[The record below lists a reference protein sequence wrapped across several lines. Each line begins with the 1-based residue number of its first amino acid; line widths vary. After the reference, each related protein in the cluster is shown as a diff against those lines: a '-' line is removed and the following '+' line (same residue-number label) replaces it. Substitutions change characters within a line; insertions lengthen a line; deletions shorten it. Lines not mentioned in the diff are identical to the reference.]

1 MTRARGRRWARALG
15 VLALFVLAFWL
26 TGCDPAVFWARR
38 AHLRDIVSQLF
49 PPDWSYLSAI
59 VAPLLATLRMSVTGT
74 ALGVLL
80 ALILAPLCAANLP
93 CPAPVRRILRFLV
106 QVLRSFPALILAL
119 LALRQLF
126 RRTVSRRMQY
136 ALWLLVLVG
145 LLVPVN
151 VGRLAHIVL
160 SAAEPVQ
167 AVVEERLDTPV
178 LYVQDGT
185 ERRPA
190 QLLPGK
196 ESQGDPQSP
205 PSDAAQTAPADEY
218 YTVTPTYRTVTLSEA
233 LTYVWYAGMSGVG
246 AWFLFTNLRFARAL
260 RKARTPYR
268 VEGCRYPVYLV
279 SALPSPCLFGV
290 LRPAVYLNEKA
301 LQSPDALRF
310 VLAHEQTHAR
320 HLDPLWSL
328 LRGVCLTI
336 YWFDPLVWLAAVL
349 SREDCELA
357 CDEGTL
363 RALGADERTAYGK
376 ALLTLVPVCDKPQ
389 NPLLGATT
397 MTSGKRGLK
406 ERITRIAENRQAK
419 AAAVFAVVAL
429 AALVCAVSFTG
440 APDTPPEVT
449 QEWYDAGFTT
459 EDAQACLE
467 FLDWAAELDGS
478 KITGCGAWD
487 AETGAAHFLLEEPSD
502 DTSAQIE
509 ALEGILRNV
518 RAEELTPFAAR
529 DGEVRYTLSFND
541 DYTGYYGFS
550 LSENGQ
556 VALDAPAVYETEG
569 EPFPYMKAVA
579 VVDNAELTQA
589 LYRLLRPALLDGL
602 TAAQR
607 DAVDSFLH
615 WAQALRAED
624 ILNLQFRDGSSSR
637 FLVDAELTALSAQL
651 VPALNALT
659 EAELYTQRGYGDSAY
674 YTLTVNLQDGTQYT
688 FLCGFDRVRLLHP
701 TFEPGLSS
709 SYPSDRPTLWI
720 DSPALM
726 ACIDSLEASPAPL
739 PDFETAAPTPL
750 ADILPAREPWL
761 TIPLAGKAQRIADRR
776 IPSDALDW
784 LTQMDMDGDGVCE
797 IVNSSDFPAIYYKRG
812 GQLYG
817 VDLKSVIT
825 AAWPE
830 LNWWDYT
837 SAAPASRSLLFCGLS
852 AGDAP
857 GDGVNFTRY
866 LYFDGESLLLYKPDR
881 SHTDHVADA
890 TLADPSVPAEIV
902 ARAKQLVQRRYDT
915 LAGRAAQYDD
925 WYTDVSFLGAETR
938 YAGLTLEVYS
948 FSQHYHAQK
957 PEKILLA
964 GGTEVDED
972 GWAILDGDTVLD
984 GPYIVCLMDGGTRR
998 MLEGSMS
1005 GDCSTGSPAYYAD
1018 LTALLAKNNVL
1029 RPDALDGGLLN
1040 EAMSSGIS
1048 FLNWLGQYDAAEQD
1062 RALERLSA
1070 YRASLTDSYDL
1081 DMFSR
1086 IVTYLLGDRDG
1097 LTDAGRAAQGRFRAK
1112 FG

>member
-1 MTRARGRRWARALG
+1 MKEIL
-15 VLALFVLAFWL
+15 L
-26 TGCDPAVFWARR
+26 T
-38 AHLRDIVSQLF
+38 S
-49 PPDWSYLSAI
+49 
-59 VAPLLATLRMSVTGT
+59 SV
-74 ALGVLL
+74 
-80 ALILAPLCAANLP
+80 
-93 CPAPVRRILRFLV
+93 
-106 QVLRSFPALILAL
+106 LILAL

-126 RRTVSRRMQY
+126 RRTISRRMQY
-136 ALWLLVLVG
+136 ALWLLVLVR

-151 VGRLAHIVL
+151 VGTLVHNVL

-167 AVVEERLDTPV
+167 TVVEERLDTPV

-196 ESQGDPQSP
+196 ESQGEPQSP
-205 PSDAAQTAPADEY
+205 PSDAAQSAPADEY

-233 LTYVWYAGMSGVG
+233 LTYVWYAGMLIVG

-328 LRGVCLTI
+328 LRGVCLTV

-349 SREDCELA
+349 SREDGELA

-363 RALGADERTAYGK
+363 RALGADERAAYGK
-376 ALLTLVPVCDKPQ
+376 TLLTLVPVCDKPQ

-397 MTSGKRGLK
+397 MTSGKRSLK
-406 ERITRIAENRQAK
+406 ERITRIAEDRQAK
-419 AAAVFAVVAL
+419 AAAVFAAVAL

-440 APDTPPEVT
+440 SSRPLSEV
-449 QEWYDAGFTT
+449 
-459 EDAQACLE
+459 
-467 FLDWAAELDGS
+467 
-478 KITGCGAWD
+478 CGDFWD
-487 AETGAAHFLLEEPSD
+487 AEATCTYVEERPD
-502 DTSAQIE
+502 VDA
-509 ALEGILRNV
+509 
-518 RAEELTPFAAR
+518 
-529 DGEVRYTLSFND
+529 RYTPAD
-541 DYTGYYGFS
+541 GTVR
-550 LSENGQ
+550 LSEHLALVRIGSAHPKKT
-556 VALDAPAVYETEG
+556 VAVNPAWSTLYLTLPDADGGTAEPLTINFIREYDAPGSTEAVYSLNIGTRDAAKSYKVLSGQEEIDAFLAYLRGEASPEQISHPAFPNNLTEA
-569 EPFPYMKAVA
+569 ERS
-579 VVDNAELTQA
+579 VVDE
-589 LYRLLRPALLDGL
+589 
-602 TAAQR
+602 
-607 DAVDSFLH
+607 FLH

-624 ILNLQFRDGSSSR
+624 ILNLRFQSGSSSR

-659 EAELYTQRGYGDSAY
+659 EADLYTQQGYGDSAY
-674 YTLTVNLQDGTQYT
+674 YTLSVITQDGERYT
-688 FLCGFDRVRLLHP
+688 FFCGFDRVRLLHP

-776 IPSDALDW
+776 IPSNALDW

-812 GQLYG
+812 GELYG

-881 SHTDHVADA
+881 SHTDHIADA
-890 TLADPSVPAEIV
+890 TLADPSVPAEV
-902 ARAKQLVQRRYDT
+902 AARAKQLVRQRYDT
-915 LAGRAAQYDD
+915 LAGSAAQYDD

-972 GWAILDGDTVLD
+972 GWAILDGDMVLD

-998 MLEGSMS
+998 ILEGSMS
-1005 GDCSTGSPAYYAD
+1005 GDCSTGSPAYYSD

-1029 RPDALDGGLLN
+1029 RPDALDGGRLK
-1040 EAMSSGIS
+1040 EAMSSGGS

>member
-1 MTRARGRRWARALG
+1 MKEIL
-15 VLALFVLAFWL
+15 L
-26 TGCDPAVFWARR
+26 T
-38 AHLRDIVSQLF
+38 S
-49 PPDWSYLSAI
+49 S
-59 VAPLLATLRMSVTGT
+59 
-74 ALGVLL
+74 
-80 ALILAPLCAANLP
+80 
-93 CPAPVRRILRFLV
+93 
-106 QVLRSFPALILAL
+106 ALILAL

-136 ALWLLVLVG
+136 ALWLLVLVR

-151 VGRLAHIVL
+151 VGTLAHNVL
-160 SAAEPVQ
+160 SAAAPVQ

-196 ESQGDPQSP
+196 ESQGEPLSP

-233 LTYVWYAGMSGVG
+233 LTYVWYAGMAGVG

-260 RKARTPYR
+260 RKVRTPYR

-279 SALPSPCLFGV
+279 PDLPSPCLFGV

-328 LRGVCLTI
+328 LRGVCLTV

-376 ALLTLVPVCDKPQ
+376 TLLALVPVCDKPQ

-397 MTSGKRGLK
+397 MTSGKRSLK

-487 AETGAAHFLLEEPSD
+487 AETGAARFLLEEPSD

-509 ALEGILRNV
+509 ALEGILRSV

-529 DGEVRYTLSFND
+529 DGEVRYTLTFND

-556 VALDAPAVYETEG
+556 VVLDAPAEYETEG
-569 EPFPYMKAVA
+569 EPFSYMKAVA

-589 LYRLLRPALLDGL
+589 LYRLLRPALLDNL
-602 TAAQR
+602 TEAER
-607 DAVDSFLH
+607 SVVDEFLH

-624 ILNLQFRDGSSSR
+624 ILNLHFRDGSGSR
-637 FLVDAELTALSAQL
+637 FLLDEELTSFTAQL

-659 EAELYTQRGYGDSAY
+659 EADLYTQQGYGDSAY
-674 YTLTVNLQDGTQYT
+674 YTLSVITQDGERYT
-688 FLCGFDRVRLLHP
+688 FFCGFDRVRLLHP

-726 ACIDSLEASPAPL
+726 ACLDSLEASPAPL

-812 GQLYG
+812 GELYG

-830 LNWWDYT
+830 MSYWDYT
-837 SAAPASRSLLFCGLS
+837 FPASRSLLFCGLS

-890 TLADPSVPAEIV
+890 TLADPSVPAEV
-902 ARAKQLVQRRYDT
+902 AARAKQLVRQRYDT
-915 LAGRAAQYDD
+915 LAGSAAQYDD

-938 YAGLTLEVYS
+938 YEGLTLEVYS

-1040 EAMSSGIS
+1040 EAMSSGGS

-1086 IVTYLLGDRDG
+1086 IVAYLLGDRDG
-1097 LTDAGRAAQGRFRAK
+1097 LTDAGRAAQERFRVK

>member
-1 MTRARGRRWARALG
+1 MKEIL
-15 VLALFVLAFWL
+15 L
-26 TGCDPAVFWARR
+26 T
-38 AHLRDIVSQLF
+38 S
-49 PPDWSYLSAI
+49 S
-59 VAPLLATLRMSVTGT
+59 
-74 ALGVLL
+74 
-80 ALILAPLCAANLP
+80 
-93 CPAPVRRILRFLV
+93 
-106 QVLRSFPALILAL
+106 ALILAL

-136 ALWLLVLVG
+136 ALWLLVLVR

-151 VGRLAHIVL
+151 VGTLAHNVL
-160 SAAEPVQ
+160 SAAAPVQ
-167 AVVEERLDTPV
+167 TVVEERLDTPV

-196 ESQGDPQSP
+196 ESQGEPLSP
-205 PSDAAQTAPADEY
+205 PSDAAQIAPADEY
-218 YTVTPTYRTVTLSEA
+218 SLVTPTYRTVTLSEA
-233 LTYVWYAGMSGVG
+233 LTYVWYAGMAGVG

-268 VEGCRYPVYLV
+268 AEGCRYPVYLV

-328 LRGVCLTI
+328 LRGLCLTV

-376 ALLTLVPVCDKPQ
+376 ALLALVPVCDKPQ

-397 MTSGKRGLK
+397 MTSGKRSLK

-419 AAAVFAVVAL
+419 AAAVFAAAAL
-429 AALVCAVSFTG
+429 AALLCAVSFTG
-440 APDTPPEVT
+440 APDTTPEVT

-459 EDAQACLE
+459 EDARACLE

-487 AETGAAHFLLEEPSD
+487 AETGAARFLLEEPSD

-509 ALEGILRNV
+509 ALEGILRSV

-556 VALDAPAVYETEG
+556 VALDAPAEYETEG

-674 YTLTVNLQDGTQYT
+674 YTLAVNLRDGTQYT
-688 FLCGFDRVRLLHP
+688 FLCGFDCVRLLSP
-701 TFEPGLSS
+701 AFEPALSS

-726 ACIDSLEASPAPL
+726 ACLDSLEASPAPL
-739 PDFETAAPTPL
+739 PDFETTAPTPL

-812 GQLYG
+812 GELYG

-1029 RPDALDGGLLN
+1029 RPDALDGGRLN
-1040 EAMSSGIS
+1040 EVMSSSGIS
-1048 FLNWLGQYDAAEQD
+1048 FLNWLGQYDDTEQD

>member
-1 MTRARGRRWARALG
+1 M
-15 VLALFVLAFWL
+15 
-26 TGCDPAVFWARR
+26 
-38 AHLRDIVSQLF
+38 
-49 PPDWSYLSAI
+49 
-59 VAPLLATLRMSVTGT
+59 
-74 ALGVLL
+74 
-80 ALILAPLCAANLP
+80 
-93 CPAPVRRILRFLV
+93 
-106 QVLRSFPALILAL
+106 ILAL
-119 LALRQLF
+119 LALRRLF
-126 RRTVSRRMQY
+126 RRTISRRMQY
-136 ALWLLVLVG
+136 TLWALVLVR
-145 LLVPVN
+145 LLVPLN
-151 VGRLAHIVL
+151 VGTLAHNVL

-167 AVVEERLDTPV
+167 TAVEKRLETPV
-178 LYVQDGT
+178 LYMQDGT
-185 ERRPA
+185 ERHPA
-190 QLLPGK
+190 QLLSGE

-205 PSDAAQTAPADEY
+205 PSDAAQSAPADEY
-218 YTVTPTYRTVTLSEA
+218 SIVTPTYRAVALSEA
-233 LTYVWYAGMSGVG
+233 LTYVWYAGMLIVG

-260 RKARTPYR
+260 RKARTPYS

-290 LRPAVYLNEKA
+290 LRPAIYLNNA
-301 LQSPDALRF
+301 AAASPELLRF

-328 LRGVCLTI
+328 LRGLCLTV

-349 SREDCELA
+349 SREDGELA

-376 ALLTLVPVCDKPQ
+376 ALLSLVPVCTKPQ

-397 MTSGKRGLK
+397 MTGGKKSLK
-406 ERITRIAENRQAK
+406 ERVTRIAENRQAK
-419 AAAVFAVVAL
+419 TAAVFAAVAL

-449 QEWYDAGFTT
+449 QEWYDAGFST

-467 FLDWAAELDGS
+467 FLDWATGFDGDN
-478 KITGCGAWD
+478 A
-487 AETGAAHFLLEEPSD
+487 TGASWMADGEASLN
-502 DTSAQIE
+502 
-509 ALEGILRNV
+509 ALEPQAEFARVV
-518 RAEELTPFAAR
+518 RSIRMEELSPFM
-529 DGEVRYTLSFND
+529 DSDEKTLYTLGFND
-541 DYTGYYGFS
+541 GRANYGFGLHES
-550 LSENGQ
+550 GQ
-556 VALDAPAVYETEG
+556 ITLIAPKEVEG
-569 EPFPYMKAVA
+569 ETRLYKTSVA
-579 VVDNAELTQA
+579 VVNNAELTQF
-589 LYRLLRPALLDGL
+589 LHRLLRPALSDNL
-602 TAAQR
+602 TEAER
-607 DAVDSFLH
+607 SVIDEFLH
-615 WAQALRAED
+615 WAQALRAVD

-674 YTLTVNLQDGTQYT
+674 YTLTVNMRDGTQYS
-688 FLCGFDRVRLLHP
+688 FFCGFDCVRLLHP

-709 SYPSDRPTLWI
+709 SYPSDRQTLWI

-726 ACIDSLEASPAPL
+726 ACINTLHSPPTLL
-739 PDFETAAPTPL
+739 PDLETVDPTPL
-750 ADILPAREPWL
+750 TDILPAREPWL

-776 IPSDALDW
+776 IPSDSLDW
-784 LTQMDMDGDGVCE
+784 LIQVDMDGDGVCE
-797 IVNSSDFPAIYYKRG
+797 IINSSPNFPAIYYKRG

-825 AAWPE
+825 AAWQE

-837 SAAPASRSLLFCGLS
+837 SAAPDSRSVLFCGLS
-852 AGDAP
+852 AGNAP

-866 LYFDGESLLLYKPDR
+866 LYFDGENLLLYKPDR
-881 SHTDHVADA
+881 SHTDHIADA
-890 TLADPSVPAEIV
+890 TLADPSIPAEV
-902 ARAKQLVQRRYDT
+902 AARAKQLVRQRYDT
-915 LAGRAAQYDD
+915 LAGSAAQYDD
-925 WYTDVSFLGAETR
+925 WYTSVSFLDVETR
-938 YAGLTLEVYS
+938 YAGLTPEVYC

-957 PEKILLA
+957 PEKIVLA

-972 GWAILDGDTVLD
+972 GWAVLDGDTVLD
-984 GPYIVCLMDGGTRR
+984 GPYIVCLMDGGARR
-998 MLEGSMS
+998 ILEGSMS

-1029 RPDALDGGLLN
+1029 RPDALDGGRLN
-1040 EAMSSGIS
+1040 EVMSSSGIS
-1048 FLNWLGQYDAAEQD
+1048 FLNWLGQYDDTEQD

-1086 IVTYLLGDRDG
+1086 IVAYLLGDRDG
-1097 LTDAGRAAQGRFRAK
+1097 LTDAGRTAQARFRAM

>member
-1 MTRARGRRWARALG
+1 MKEIL
-15 VLALFVLAFWL
+15 L
-26 TGCDPAVFWARR
+26 T
-38 AHLRDIVSQLF
+38 S
-49 PPDWSYLSAI
+49 
-59 VAPLLATLRMSVTGT
+59 SV
-74 ALGVLL
+74 
-80 ALILAPLCAANLP
+80 
-93 CPAPVRRILRFLV
+93 
-106 QVLRSFPALILAL
+106 LILAL

-126 RRTVSRRMQY
+126 RRTISRRMQY
-136 ALWLLVLVG
+136 ALWLLVLVR

-151 VGRLAHIVL
+151 VGTLAHNVL

-167 AVVEERLDTPV
+167 TVVEERLDTPV

-196 ESQGDPQSP
+196 ESQGEPQSP
-205 PSDAAQTAPADEY
+205 PSDAAQSAPADEY

-233 LTYVWYAGMSGVG
+233 LTYVWYAGMLIVG

-328 LRGVCLTI
+328 LRGVCLTV

-349 SREDCELA
+349 SREDGELA

-363 RALGADERTAYGK
+363 RALGADERAAYGK
-376 ALLTLVPVCDKPQ
+376 TLLTLVPVCDKPQ

-397 MTSGKRGLK
+397 MTSGKRSLK
-406 ERITRIAENRQAK
+406 ERITRIAEDRQAK
-419 AAAVFAVVAL
+419 AAAVFAAVAL

-440 APDTPPEVT
+440 SSRPLSEV
-449 QEWYDAGFTT
+449 
-459 EDAQACLE
+459 
-467 FLDWAAELDGS
+467 
-478 KITGCGAWD
+478 CGDFWD
-487 AETGAAHFLLEEPSD
+487 AEATCTYVEERPD
-502 DTSAQIE
+502 VDA
-509 ALEGILRNV
+509 
-518 RAEELTPFAAR
+518 
-529 DGEVRYTLSFND
+529 RYTPAD
-541 DYTGYYGFS
+541 GTVR
-550 LSENGQ
+550 LSEHLALVRIGSAHPKKT
-556 VALDAPAVYETEG
+556 VAVNPAWSTLYLTLPDADGGTAEPLTINFIREYDAPGSTEAVYSLNIGTRDAAKSYKVLSGQEEIDAFLAYLRGEASPEQISHPAFPNNLTEA
-569 EPFPYMKAVA
+569 ERS
-579 VVDNAELTQA
+579 VVDE
-589 LYRLLRPALLDGL
+589 
-602 TAAQR
+602 
-607 DAVDSFLH
+607 FLH

-624 ILNLQFRDGSSSR
+624 ILNLRFQSGSSSR

-659 EAELYTQRGYGDSAY
+659 EADLYTQQGYGDSAY
-674 YTLTVNLQDGTQYT
+674 YTLSVITQDGERYT
-688 FLCGFDRVRLLHP
+688 FFCGFDRVRLLHP

-812 GQLYG
+812 GELYG

-881 SHTDHVADA
+881 SHTDHIADA
-890 TLADPSVPAEIV
+890 TLADPSVPAEV
-902 ARAKQLVQRRYDT
+902 AARAKQLVRQRYDT
-915 LAGRAAQYDD
+915 LAGSAAQYDD

-972 GWAILDGDTVLD
+972 GWAILDGDMVLD

-1029 RPDALDGGLLN
+1029 RPDALDGDKLK
-1040 EAMSSGIS
+1040 EVMSSGIS

>member
-1 MTRARGRRWARALG
+1 MKEIL
-15 VLALFVLAFWL
+15 L
-26 TGCDPAVFWARR
+26 T
-38 AHLRDIVSQLF
+38 S
-49 PPDWSYLSAI
+49 S
-59 VAPLLATLRMSVTGT
+59 
-74 ALGVLL
+74 
-80 ALILAPLCAANLP
+80 
-93 CPAPVRRILRFLV
+93 
-106 QVLRSFPALILAL
+106 ALILAL

-136 ALWLLVLVG
+136 ALWLLVLVR

-151 VGRLAHIVL
+151 VGTLAHNVL
-160 SAAEPVQ
+160 SAAAPVQ

-196 ESQGDPQSP
+196 ESQGEPLSP
-205 PSDAAQTAPADEY
+205 PSDAAQIAPADEY

-233 LTYVWYAGMSGVG
+233 LTYVWYAGMAGVG

-328 LRGVCLTI
+328 LCGVCLTV

-376 ALLTLVPVCDKPQ
+376 ALLALVPVCDKPQ

-397 MTSGKRGLK
+397 MTSGKRSLK

-419 AAAVFAVVAL
+419 TAAVFAVVAL

-487 AETGAAHFLLEEPSD
+487 AETGAARFLLEEPSD

-529 DGEVRYTLSFND
+529 DGEVRYTLAFND

-556 VALDAPAVYETEG
+556 VALDAPAEYETEG
-569 EPFPYMKAVA
+569 EPFSYMKAVA

-624 ILNLQFRDGSSSR
+624 ILNLQFQSGSSSR

-659 EAELYTQRGYGDSAY
+659 EAELYTQRGYGDSTY
-674 YTLTVNLQDGTQYT
+674 YTLAVNLRDGTQYT
-688 FLCGFDRVRLLHP
+688 FLCGFDCVRLLHP
-701 TFEPGLSS
+701 TFEPSLSS

-750 ADILPAREPWL
+750 TDILPAREPWL

-837 SAAPASRSLLFCGLS
+837 SAAPDSRSVLFCGLS
-852 AGDAP
+852 AGNAP

-866 LYFDGESLLLYKPDR
+866 LYFDGENLLLYKPDR

-890 TLADPSVPAEIV
+890 TLADPSVPAEV
-902 ARAKQLVQRRYDT
+902 AARAKQLVRQRYDT
-915 LAGRAAQYDD
+915 LAGSAAQYDD

-938 YAGLTLEVYS
+938 YEGLTLEVYC

-972 GWAILDGDTVLD
+972 GWAFLDGDTVLD

-1029 RPDALDGGLLN
+1029 RPDALDGGRLK
-1040 EAMSSGIS
+1040 EAMSSGVS

-1086 IVTYLLGDRDG
+1086 IVAYLLGDRDG

>member
-1 MTRARGRRWARALG
+1 MKEIL
-15 VLALFVLAFWL
+15 L
-26 TGCDPAVFWARR
+26 T
-38 AHLRDIVSQLF
+38 S
-49 PPDWSYLSAI
+49 
-59 VAPLLATLRMSVTGT
+59 SV
-74 ALGVLL
+74 
-80 ALILAPLCAANLP
+80 
-93 CPAPVRRILRFLV
+93 
-106 QVLRSFPALILAL
+106 LILAL

-136 ALWLLVLVG
+136 ALWALVLVR

-151 VGRLAHIVL
+151 VGTLAHNVL

-167 AVVEERLDTPV
+167 AAVEKRLETPI
-178 LYVQDGT
+178 LYTQDDT

-196 ESQGDPQSP
+196 ESQGEPLSP
-205 PSDAAQTAPADEY
+205 PSGAAHSAPADEY

-233 LTYVWYAGMSGVG
+233 LTYVWYAGMVGVG

-301 LQSPDALRF
+301 LQNPDALRF
-310 VLAHEQTHAR
+310 VIAHEQTHAR

-328 LRGVCLTI
+328 LRGVCLTV

-349 SREDCELA
+349 SREDGELA

-363 RALGADERTAYGK
+363 RALGADERAAYGK
-376 ALLTLVPVCDKPQ
+376 ALLSLVPVCDKPQ

-440 APDTPPEVT
+440 SSRPLSAV
-449 QEWYDAGFTT
+449 
-459 EDAQACLE
+459 
-467 FLDWAAELDGS
+467 
-478 KITGCGAWD
+478 CGDFWD
-487 AETGAAHFLLEEPSD
+487 AEATCTYVEERPDVDARYTPADGTVRLSEHLALVRIGSAHPKKTVAVNPAWSTLYLTLPNADGGAAEP
-502 DTSAQIE
+502 
-509 ALEGILRNV
+509 
-518 RAEELTPFAAR
+518 LTINFIR
-529 DGEVRYTLSFND
+529 EY
-541 DYTGYYGFS
+541 
-550 LSENGQ
+550 
-556 VALDAPAVYETEG
+556 DAPGSTEAVYSLNIGTRDAAKSYKVLSGQEEIDAFLAYLRGDAAPEQIHPAFPSNLTEA
-569 EPFPYMKAVA
+569 ERS
-579 VVDNAELTQA
+579 VVDE
-589 LYRLLRPALLDGL
+589 
-602 TAAQR
+602 
-607 DAVDSFLH
+607 FLH

-659 EAELYTQRGYGDSAY
+659 EADLYTQQGYGDSAY
-674 YTLTVNLQDGTQYT
+674 YTLSIIMQDGERYT
-688 FLCGFDRVRLLHP
+688 FFCGFDRVRLSSP
-701 TFEPGLSS
+701 AFEPGLSS

-726 ACIDSLEASPAPL
+726 ACLDSLEASPAPL

-830 LNWWDYT
+830 MSYWDYT
-837 SAAPASRSLLFCGLS
+837 FPASRSILLGGLS

-890 TLADPSVPAEIV
+890 TLADPSVPAEV
-902 ARAKQLVQRRYDT
+902 AARAKQLVRQRYDT
-915 LAGRAAQYDD
+915 LAGSAAQYDD

-938 YAGLTLEVYS
+938 YEGLAPEVYC

-1005 GDCSTGSPAYYAD
+1005 GDCSTGSPAYYSD

-1029 RPDALDGGLLN
+1029 RPDALDGGRL
-1040 EAMSSGIS
+1040 EEVMSGGIS

>member
-1 MTRARGRRWARALG
+1 MKEIL
-15 VLALFVLAFWL
+15 L
-26 TGCDPAVFWARR
+26 T
-38 AHLRDIVSQLF
+38 S
-49 PPDWSYLSAI
+49 S
-59 VAPLLATLRMSVTGT
+59 
-74 ALGVLL
+74 
-80 ALILAPLCAANLP
+80 
-93 CPAPVRRILRFLV
+93 
-106 QVLRSFPALILAL
+106 ALILAL

-136 ALWLLVLVG
+136 ALWLLVLVR

-151 VGRLAHIVL
+151 VGTLAHNVL
-160 SAAEPVQ
+160 SAAAPVQ
-167 AVVEERLDTPV
+167 TVVEERLDTPV

-196 ESQGDPQSP
+196 ESQGEPLSP
-205 PSDAAQTAPADEY
+205 PSDAAQSAPADEY
-218 YTVTPTYRTVTLSEA
+218 SIVTPTYRTVTLSEA
-233 LTYVWYAGMSGVG
+233 LTYVWYAGMAGVG

-328 LRGVCLTI
+328 LRGVCLTV

-363 RALGADERTAYGK
+363 RALGADERAAYGK
-376 ALLTLVPVCDKPQ
+376 ALLALVPVCDKPQ

-397 MTSGKRGLK
+397 MTSGKRSLK

-440 APDTPPEVT
+440 APDTTPEVT

-487 AETGAAHFLLEEPSD
+487 AETGAARFLLEEPSD

-509 ALEGILRNV
+509 ALEGILRSV

-529 DGEVRYTLSFND
+529 DGEVRYTLAFND

-556 VALDAPAVYETEG
+556 VALDAPAEYETEG
-569 EPFPYMKAVA
+569 EPFSYMKAVA

-589 LYRLLRPALLDGL
+589 LYRLLRPALLDNL
-602 TAAQR
+602 TEAER
-607 DAVDSFLH
+607 SVVDEFLH

-624 ILNLQFRDGSSSR
+624 ILNLHFRDGSGSR
-637 FLVDAELTALSAQL
+637 FLLDEELTSFTAQL

-659 EAELYTQRGYGDSAY
+659 EADLYTQQGYGDSAY
-674 YTLTVNLQDGTQYT
+674 YTLSVITQDGERYT
-688 FLCGFDRVRLLHP
+688 FFCGFDRVRLLHP

-726 ACIDSLEASPAPL
+726 ACLDSLEASPAPL

-812 GQLYG
+812 GELYG

-890 TLADPSVPAEIV
+890 TLADPSVPAEV
-902 ARAKQLVQRRYDT
+902 AARAKQLVRQRYDT
-915 LAGRAAQYDD
+915 LAGSAAQYDD

-998 MLEGSMS
+998 ILEGSMS
-1005 GDCSTGSPAYYAD
+1005 GDCSTGSPAYYSD

-1029 RPDALDGGLLN
+1029 RPDALDGGRLK

-1086 IVTYLLGDRDG
+1086 IVAYMLGDRDG

>member
-1 MTRARGRRWARALG
+1 MKEIL
-15 VLALFVLAFWL
+15 L
-26 TGCDPAVFWARR
+26 T
-38 AHLRDIVSQLF
+38 S
-49 PPDWSYLSAI
+49 
-59 VAPLLATLRMSVTGT
+59 SV
-74 ALGVLL
+74 
-80 ALILAPLCAANLP
+80 
-93 CPAPVRRILRFLV
+93 
-106 QVLRSFPALILAL
+106 LILAL
-119 LALRQLF
+119 LALRRLF
-126 RRTVSRRMQY
+126 RRTISRRMQY
-136 ALWLLVLVG
+136 TLWALVLVR
-145 LLVPVN
+145 LLVPLN
-151 VGRLAHIVL
+151 VGTLAHNVL
-160 SAAEPVQ
+160 SAAESVQ
-167 AVVEERLDTPV
+167 TAVEKRLETPV
-178 LYVQDGT
+178 LYMQDGT
-185 ERRPA
+185 ERHPA
-190 QLLPGK
+190 QLLSGE

-205 PSDAAQTAPADEY
+205 PSDAAQSAPADEY
-218 YTVTPTYRTVTLSEA
+218 SIVTPTYRAVALSEA
-233 LTYVWYAGMSGVG
+233 LTYVWYAGMLIVG

-260 RKARTPYR
+260 RKARTPYS

-290 LRPAVYLNEKA
+290 LRPAIYLNNA
-301 LQSPDALRF
+301 AAASPELLRF

-328 LRGVCLTI
+328 LRGLCLTV

-349 SREDCELA
+349 SREDGELA

-376 ALLTLVPVCDKPQ
+376 ALLSLVPVCTKPQ

-397 MTSGKRGLK
+397 MTGGKKSLK
-406 ERITRIAENRQAK
+406 ERVTRIAENRQAK
-419 AAAVFAVVAL
+419 TAAVFVAVAL

-440 APDTPPEVT
+440 SSRPLSAV
-449 QEWYDAGFTT
+449 
-459 EDAQACLE
+459 
-467 FLDWAAELDGS
+467 
-478 KITGCGAWD
+478 CGDFWD
-487 AETGAAHFLLEEPSD
+487 AEVTCTYVEERPD
-502 DTSAQIE
+502 VDA
-509 ALEGILRNV
+509 
-518 RAEELTPFAAR
+518 
-529 DGEVRYTLSFND
+529 RYTPAD
-541 DYTGYYGFS
+541 GTVC
-550 LSENGQ
+550 LSEHLALVRIGSAHPKKT
-556 VALDAPAVYETEG
+556 VAVNPAWSTLYLTLPDADGGTAEPLTINFIREYDAPGSTEAVYSLNIGTRDAAKSYKVLSGQEEIDAFLAYLRGEAAPEQISQPAFPNNLTEA
-569 EPFPYMKAVA
+569 ERS
-579 VVDNAELTQA
+579 VVDE
-589 LYRLLRPALLDGL
+589 
-602 TAAQR
+602 
-607 DAVDSFLH
+607 FLH

-624 ILNLQFRDGSSSR
+624 IHNLQFRDGSGSR
-637 FLVDAELTALSAQL
+637 YLVDAELTALSAQL

-659 EAELYTQRGYGDSAY
+659 EAELYTQRGYGDSTY
-674 YTLTVNLQDGTQYT
+674 YTLAVNLRDGTQYT
-688 FLCGFDRVRLLHP
+688 FLCGFDCVRLLSP
-701 TFEPGLSS
+701 AFEPALSS
-709 SYPSDRPTLWI
+709 SYPSNRPTLWL

-750 ADILPAREPWL
+750 ADILPAREPWM

-797 IVNSSDFPAIYYKRG
+797 IVNSSPNFPAIYYKRG
-812 GQLYG
+812 GELYG

-830 LNWWDYT
+830 MSYWDYT
-837 SAAPASRSLLFCGLS
+837 SAAPASRSILLGGLS

-857 GDGVNFTRY
+857 GDGINFTRY

-902 ARAKQLVQRRYDT
+902 ARAKQLVRQRYDT
-915 LAGRAAQYDD
+915 LAGSAAQYDD

-938 YAGLTLEVYS
+938 YEGLTLEVYS
-948 FSQHYHAQK
+948 SSQHYHAQK
-957 PEKILLA
+957 PENILLA

-972 GWAILDGDTVLD
+972 GWAFLDGDTVLD
-984 GPYIVCLMDGGTRR
+984 GPYIVCLTDGGTRR

-1029 RPDALDGGLLN
+1029 RPDALDGGRLN
-1040 EAMSSGIS
+1040 EVMSSSGIS

-1070 YRASLTDSYDL
+1070 YRTSLTDSYDL

-1086 IVTYLLGDRDG
+1086 IVAYLLGDRDG
-1097 LTDAGRAAQGRFRAK
+1097 LTDAGRAAQARFRAM

>member
-1 MTRARGRRWARALG
+1 MKEIL
-15 VLALFVLAFWL
+15 L
-26 TGCDPAVFWARR
+26 T
-38 AHLRDIVSQLF
+38 S
-49 PPDWSYLSAI
+49 S
-59 VAPLLATLRMSVTGT
+59 
-74 ALGVLL
+74 
-80 ALILAPLCAANLP
+80 
-93 CPAPVRRILRFLV
+93 
-106 QVLRSFPALILAL
+106 ALILAL

-136 ALWLLVLVG
+136 ALWLLVLVR

-151 VGRLAHIVL
+151 VGTLAHNVL

-196 ESQGDPQSP
+196 ESQGEPLSP
-205 PSDAAQTAPADEY
+205 PSGAAQTAPADEY

-233 LTYVWYAGMSGVG
+233 LTYVWSAGMAGVG

-260 RKARTPYR
+260 RKARTPYS

-328 LRGVCLTI
+328 LRGVCLTV

-349 SREDCELA
+349 SREDGELA

-363 RALGADERTAYGK
+363 RALGADERAAYGK
-376 ALLTLVPVCDKPQ
+376 TLLALVPVCDKPQ

-397 MTSGKRGLK
+397 MTSGKRSLK
-406 ERITRIAENRQAK
+406 ERVTCIAENRQAK
-419 AAAVFAVVAL
+419 AVAVFAAVAL
-429 AALVCAVSFTG
+429 AAAVCAVSFTG
-440 APDTPPEVT
+440 SSRPLSEVCGEFWDVEATCTYVEERPDVDARYTPADGTVRLSEHLALVRIGSAHPKKTVAVNPAWSTLYLTLPDADGGTAEPLT
-449 QEWYDAGFTT
+449 INFIREYDAPGST
-459 EDAQACLE
+459 EAVYSLNIGTRDAAKSYKVLSGQEEIDAFLAYLRGEASPEQISHPAFPNNLTEAERGVVDE
-467 FLDWAAELDGS
+467 FL
-478 KITGCGAWD
+478 
-487 AETGAAHFLLEEPSD
+487 
-502 DTSAQIE
+502 
-509 ALEGILRNV
+509 
-518 RAEELTPFAAR
+518 
-529 DGEVRYTLSFND
+529 Y
-541 DYTGYYGFS
+541 
-550 LSENGQ
+550 
-556 VALDAPAVYETEG
+556 
-569 EPFPYMKAVA
+569 
-579 VVDNAELTQA
+579 
-589 LYRLLRPALLDGL
+589 
-602 TAAQR
+602 
-607 DAVDSFLH
+607 

-750 ADILPAREPWL
+750 ADILPAREPWM

-776 IPSDALDW
+776 IPSNALDW

-830 LNWWDYT
+830 MSYWDYT
-837 SAAPASRSLLFCGLS
+837 FPASRSILLGGLS

-890 TLADPSVPAEIV
+890 TLADPSVPAEV
-902 ARAKQLVQRRYDT
+902 AARAKQLVQRRYDT
-915 LAGRAAQYDD
+915 LAGSAAQYDD

-957 PEKILLA
+957 PENILLA

-1005 GDCSTGSPAYYAD
+1005 GDCSTGSPAYYSD

-1029 RPDALDGGLLN
+1029 RPDALDGGRLK

-1097 LTDAGRAAQGRFRAK
+1097 LTDAGRAAQERFRAK

>member
-1 MTRARGRRWARALG
+1 MKEIL
-15 VLALFVLAFWL
+15 L
-26 TGCDPAVFWARR
+26 T
-38 AHLRDIVSQLF
+38 S
-49 PPDWSYLSAI
+49 S
-59 VAPLLATLRMSVTGT
+59 
-74 ALGVLL
+74 
-80 ALILAPLCAANLP
+80 
-93 CPAPVRRILRFLV
+93 
-106 QVLRSFPALILAL
+106 ALILAL

-136 ALWLLVLVG
+136 ALWLLVLVR

-151 VGRLAHIVL
+151 VGTLAHNVL
-160 SAAEPVQ
+160 SAAAPVQ
-167 AVVEERLDTPV
+167 TVVEERLDTPV

-196 ESQGDPQSP
+196 ESQGEPLSP
-205 PSDAAQTAPADEY
+205 PSDAAQSVPADEY

-233 LTYVWYAGMSGVG
+233 LTYVWYAGMAGVG

-260 RKARTPYR
+260 CKARTPYR

-301 LQSPDALRF
+301 LQSPDTLRF

-320 HLDPLWSL
+320 HFDPLWSL
-328 LRGVCLTI
+328 LRGVCLTV

-349 SREDCELA
+349 SREDGELA

-363 RALGADERTAYGK
+363 RALGADERAAYGK
-376 ALLTLVPVCDKPQ
+376 ALLALVPVCDKPQ

-397 MTSGKRGLK
+397 MTSGKRSLK

-440 APDTPPEVT
+440 APDTTPEVT

-467 FLDWAAELDGS
+467 FLDWAAGFDGDN
-478 KITGCGAWD
+478 A
-487 AETGAAHFLLEEPSD
+487 TGASWMADGEASLN
-502 DTSAQIE
+502 
-509 ALEGILRNV
+509 ALEPQAEFARVV
-518 RAEELTPFAAR
+518 RSIRMEELSPFT
-529 DGEVRYTLSFND
+529 DSDEKTLYTLGFND
-541 DYTGYYGFS
+541 GRASYGFGMHEGGRIT
-550 LSENGQ
+550 LI
-556 VALDAPAVYETEG
+556 APREVESGNKMY
-569 EPFPYMKAVA
+569 PYKASVA
-579 VVDNAELTQA
+579 VVDNAALSALFDYLRGEASPEQISHPAFPNNLTEA
-589 LYRLLRPALLDGL
+589 ERSV
-602 TAAQR
+602 
-607 DAVDSFLH
+607 VDEFLH

-624 ILNLQFRDGSSSR
+624 ILNLRFQSGSGSR
-637 FLVDAELTALSAQL
+637 YLVDAELTALSAQL

-659 EAELYTQRGYGDSAY
+659 EAELYTQRGYGDSTY
-674 YTLTVNLQDGTQYT
+674 YTLAVNLRDGTQYT
-688 FLCGFDRVRLLHP
+688 FLCGFDCVRLLHP
-701 TFEPGLSS
+701 TFEPALSS

-726 ACIDSLEASPAPL
+726 ACLDSLEASPAPL

-812 GQLYG
+812 GELYG

-837 SAAPASRSLLFCGLS
+837 SAAPDSRSVLFCGLS
-852 AGDAP
+852 AGNAP

-902 ARAKQLVQRRYDT
+902 ARAKQLVRQRYDT
-915 LAGRAAQYDD
+915 LAGSAAQYDD

-938 YAGLTLEVYS
+938 YEGLTPEVYC

-957 PEKILLA
+957 PENILLA

-972 GWAILDGDTVLD
+972 GWAVLDGDTVLD

-998 MLEGSMS
+998 ILEGSMS
-1005 GDCSTGSPAYYAD
+1005 GDCSTGSPAYYSD

-1040 EAMSSGIS
+1040 EVMSSSGIS

>member
-1 MTRARGRRWARALG
+1 MKEIL
-15 VLALFVLAFWL
+15 L
-26 TGCDPAVFWARR
+26 T
-38 AHLRDIVSQLF
+38 S
-49 PPDWSYLSAI
+49 S
-59 VAPLLATLRMSVTGT
+59 
-74 ALGVLL
+74 
-80 ALILAPLCAANLP
+80 
-93 CPAPVRRILRFLV
+93 
-106 QVLRSFPALILAL
+106 ALILAL

-136 ALWLLVLVG
+136 ALWLLVLVR

-151 VGRLAHIVL
+151 VGTLAHNVL
-160 SAAEPVQ
+160 SAAAPVQ
-167 AVVEERLDTPV
+167 TVVEERLDTPV

-205 PSDAAQTAPADEY
+205 PSDAAQSAPADEY
-218 YTVTPTYRTVTLSEA
+218 SIVTPTYRTVTLSEA
-233 LTYVWYAGMSGVG
+233 LTYVWYAGMAGVG

-268 VEGCRYPVYLV
+268 VKGCRYPVYLV

-328 LRGVCLTI
+328 LRGVCLTV

-376 ALLTLVPVCDKPQ
+376 ALLALVPVCDKPQ

-397 MTSGKRGLK
+397 MTSGKRSLK

-487 AETGAAHFLLEEPSD
+487 A
-502 DTSAQIE
+502 
-509 ALEGILRNV
+509 
-518 RAEELTPFAAR
+518 
-529 DGEVRYTLSFND
+529 
-541 DYTGYYGFS
+541 
-550 LSENGQ
+550 
-556 VALDAPAVYETEG
+556 
-569 EPFPYMKAVA
+569 
-579 VVDNAELTQA
+579 
-589 LYRLLRPALLDGL
+589 
-602 TAAQR
+602 
-607 DAVDSFLH
+607 VDSFLH

-624 ILNLQFRDGSSSR
+624 ILNLRFQSGSSSR

-659 EAELYTQRGYGDSAY
+659 EADLYTQQGYGDSAY
-674 YTLTVNLQDGTQYT
+674 YTLSVITQDGERYT
-688 FLCGFDRVRLLHP
+688 FFCGFDRVRLLHP

-812 GQLYG
+812 GELYG

-890 TLADPSVPAEIV
+890 TLADPSVPAEV
-902 ARAKQLVQRRYDT
+902 AARAKQLVRQRYDT
-915 LAGRAAQYDD
+915 LAGSAAQYDD
-925 WYTDVSFLGAETR
+925 WYTDVSFLGTETR
-938 YAGLTLEVYS
+938 YAGLAPEVYC

-972 GWAILDGDTVLD
+972 GWAILDGDMVLD

-998 MLEGSMS
+998 ILEGSMS
-1005 GDCSTGSPAYYAD
+1005 GDCSTGSPAYYSD

-1029 RPDALDGGLLN
+1029 RPDALDGGRLK

-1097 LTDAGRAAQGRFRAK
+1097 LTDAGRAAQERFRAK
-1112 FG
+1112 FR

>member
-1 MTRARGRRWARALG
+1 MKEIL
-15 VLALFVLAFWL
+15 L
-26 TGCDPAVFWARR
+26 T
-38 AHLRDIVSQLF
+38 S
-49 PPDWSYLSAI
+49 
-59 VAPLLATLRMSVTGT
+59 SV
-74 ALGVLL
+74 
-80 ALILAPLCAANLP
+80 
-93 CPAPVRRILRFLV
+93 
-106 QVLRSFPALILAL
+106 LILAL

-136 ALWLLVLVG
+136 ALWLLVLAR

-151 VGRLAHIVL
+151 VGTLAHNVL

-178 LYVQDGT
+178 LYVQGGT

-196 ESQGDPQSP
+196 ESQGEPLSP
-205 PSDAAQTAPADEY
+205 PSDAAQSAPADEY
-218 YTVTPTYRTVTLSEA
+218 SIVTPTYRTVTLSEA
-233 LTYVWYAGMSGVG
+233 LTYVWYAGMAGVG

-328 LRGVCLTI
+328 LRGVCLTV

-376 ALLTLVPVCDKPQ
+376 TLLALVPVCDKPQ

-397 MTSGKRGLK
+397 MTSGKRSLK

-429 AALVCAVSFTG
+429 AALVCTVSFTG
-440 APDTPPEVT
+440 APDTTPEVT

-459 EDAQACLE
+459 EDARACLE

-502 DTSAQIE
+502 DTSAQIK
-509 ALEGILRNV
+509 ALEGILRSV
-518 RAEELTPFAAR
+518 RAEELTPFAAY
-529 DGEVRYTLSFND
+529 DGEVRYTLTFND

-556 VALDAPAVYETEG
+556 VALDAPAEYETEG
-569 EPFPYMKAVA
+569 EPFSYMKAVA

-637 FLVDAELTALSAQL
+637 SLLDEELTSFTAQL

-659 EAELYTQRGYGDSAY
+659 EADLYTQQGYGDSAY
-674 YTLTVNLQDGTQYT
+674 YTLSVITQDGERYT
-688 FLCGFDRVRLLHP
+688 FFCGFDRVRLLHP

-726 ACIDSLEASPAPL
+726 ACLDSLEASPAPL

-750 ADILPAREPWL
+750 ADILPAQEPWL

-830 LNWWDYT
+830 MSYWDYT
-837 SAAPASRSLLFCGLS
+837 FPASRSLLFCGLS

-881 SHTDHVADA
+881 SHTDHIADA
-890 TLADPSVPAEIV
+890 TLADPSVPAEV
-902 ARAKQLVQRRYDT
+902 AARAKQLVRQRYDT
-915 LAGRAAQYDD
+915 LAGSAAQYDD

-938 YAGLTLEVYS
+938 YEGLTLEVYS

-957 PEKILLA
+957 PENILLA

-1086 IVTYLLGDRDG
+1086 IVAYLLGDRDG

>member
-1 MTRARGRRWARALG
+1 MKEIL
-15 VLALFVLAFWL
+15 L
-26 TGCDPAVFWARR
+26 T
-38 AHLRDIVSQLF
+38 S
-49 PPDWSYLSAI
+49 
-59 VAPLLATLRMSVTGT
+59 SV
-74 ALGVLL
+74 
-80 ALILAPLCAANLP
+80 
-93 CPAPVRRILRFLV
+93 
-106 QVLRSFPALILAL
+106 LILAL
-119 LALRQLF
+119 LALRRLF
-126 RRTVSRRMQY
+126 RRTISRRMQY
-136 ALWLLVLVG
+136 TLWALVLVR
-145 LLVPVN
+145 LLVPLN
-151 VGRLAHIVL
+151 VGTLAHNVL

-167 AVVEERLDTPV
+167 TAVEKRLETPV
-178 LYVQDGT
+178 LCMQDGT
-185 ERRPA
+185 ERHPA
-190 QLLPGK
+190 QLLSGE

-205 PSDAAQTAPADEY
+205 PSDAAQSAPADEY
-218 YTVTPTYRTVTLSEA
+218 SIATPTYRAVALSEA
-233 LTYVWYAGMSGVG
+233 LTYVWYAGMLIVG

-260 RKARTPYR
+260 RKARTPYS

-290 LRPAVYLNEKA
+290 LRPAIYLNNA
-301 LQSPDALRF
+301 AAASPELLRF

-328 LRGVCLTI
+328 LRGLCLTV

-349 SREDCELA
+349 SREDGELA

-376 ALLTLVPVCDKPQ
+376 ALLSLVPVCTKPQ

-397 MTSGKRGLK
+397 MTGGKKSLK
-406 ERITRIAENRQAK
+406 ERVTRIAENRQAK
-419 AAAVFAVVAL
+419 TAAVFAAVAL

-449 QEWYDAGFTT
+449 QEWYDAGFST

-467 FLDWAAELDGS
+467 FLDWATGFDGDN
-478 KITGCGAWD
+478 A
-487 AETGAAHFLLEEPSD
+487 TGASWMADGEASLN
-502 DTSAQIE
+502 
-509 ALEGILRNV
+509 ALEPQAEFARVV
-518 RAEELTPFAAR
+518 RSIRMEELSPFM
-529 DGEVRYTLSFND
+529 DSDEKTLYTLGFND
-541 DYTGYYGFS
+541 GRANYGFGLHES
-550 LSENGQ
+550 GQ
-556 VALDAPAVYETEG
+556 ITLIAPKEVEG
-569 EPFPYMKAVA
+569 ETRLYKTSVA
-579 VVDNAELTQA
+579 VVNNAELTQF
-589 LYRLLRPALLDGL
+589 LHRLLRPALSDNL
-602 TAAQR
+602 TEAER
-607 DAVDSFLH
+607 SVVDEFLH

-674 YTLTVNLQDGTQYT
+674 YTLTVNMRDGTQYS
-688 FLCGFDRVRLLHP
+688 FFCGFDCVRLLHP

-709 SYPSDRPTLWI
+709 SYPSDRQTLWI

-726 ACIDSLEASPAPL
+726 ACINTLHSPPTLL
-739 PDFETAAPTPL
+739 PDLETVDPTPL
-750 ADILPAREPWL
+750 TDILPAREPWL

-776 IPSDALDW
+776 IPSDSLDW
-784 LTQMDMDGDGVCE
+784 LIQVDMDGDGVCE
-797 IVNSSDFPAIYYKRG
+797 IINSSPNFPAIYYKRG

-825 AAWPE
+825 AAWQE

-837 SAAPASRSLLFCGLS
+837 SAAPDSRSVLFCGLS
-852 AGDAP
+852 AGNAP

-866 LYFDGESLLLYKPDR
+866 LYFDGENLLLYKPDR
-881 SHTDHVADA
+881 SHTDHIADA
-890 TLADPSVPAEIV
+890 TLADPSVPAEV
-902 ARAKQLVQRRYDT
+902 AARAKQLVQQRYDT
-915 LAGRAAQYDD
+915 LAGSAAQYDD
-925 WYTDVSFLGAETR
+925 WYTSVSFLDVETR
-938 YAGLTLEVYS
+938 YAGLTPEVYC

-957 PEKILLA
+957 PEKIVLA

-972 GWAILDGDTVLD
+972 GWAVLDGDTVLD
-984 GPYIVCLMDGGTRR
+984 GPYIVCLMDGGARR
-998 MLEGSMS
+998 ILEGSMS

-1029 RPDALDGGLLN
+1029 RPDALDGGRLN
-1040 EAMSSGIS
+1040 EVMSSSGIS
-1048 FLNWLGQYDAAEQD
+1048 FLNWLGQYDDTEQD

-1086 IVTYLLGDRDG
+1086 IVAYLLGDRDG
-1097 LTDAGRAAQGRFRAK
+1097 LTDAGRAAQARFRAM

>member
-1 MTRARGRRWARALG
+1 MKEIL
-15 VLALFVLAFWL
+15 L
-26 TGCDPAVFWARR
+26 T
-38 AHLRDIVSQLF
+38 S
-49 PPDWSYLSAI
+49 
-59 VAPLLATLRMSVTGT
+59 SV
-74 ALGVLL
+74 
-80 ALILAPLCAANLP
+80 
-93 CPAPVRRILRFLV
+93 
-106 QVLRSFPALILAL
+106 LILAL
-119 LALRQLF
+119 LALRRLF
-126 RRTVSRRMQY
+126 RRTISRRMQY
-136 ALWLLVLVG
+136 TLWALVLVR
-145 LLVPVN
+145 LLVPLN
-151 VGRLAHIVL
+151 VGTLAHNVL

-167 AVVEERLDTPV
+167 TAVEKRLETPV
-178 LYVQDGT
+178 LYMQDGT
-185 ERRPA
+185 ERHPA
-190 QLLPGK
+190 QLLSGE

-205 PSDAAQTAPADEY
+205 PSDAAQSAPADEY
-218 YTVTPTYRTVTLSEA
+218 SIVTPTYRAVALSEA
-233 LTYVWYAGMSGVG
+233 LTYVWYAGMLIVG

-260 RKARTPYR
+260 RKARTPYS

-290 LRPAVYLNEKA
+290 LRPAIYLNNA
-301 LQSPDALRF
+301 AAASPELLRF

-328 LRGVCLTI
+328 LRGLCLTV

-349 SREDCELA
+349 SREDGELA

-376 ALLTLVPVCDKPQ
+376 ALLSLVPVCTKPQ

-397 MTSGKRGLK
+397 MTGGKKSLK
-406 ERITRIAENRQAK
+406 ERVTRIAENRQAK
-419 AAAVFAVVAL
+419 TAAVFAAVAL

-449 QEWYDAGFTT
+449 QEWYDAGFST

-467 FLDWAAELDGS
+467 FLDWATGFDGDN
-478 KITGCGAWD
+478 A
-487 AETGAAHFLLEEPSD
+487 TGASWMADGEASLN
-502 DTSAQIE
+502 
-509 ALEGILRNV
+509 ALEPQAEFARVV
-518 RAEELTPFAAR
+518 RSIRMEELSPFM
-529 DGEVRYTLSFND
+529 DSDEKTLYTLGFND
-541 DYTGYYGFS
+541 GRANYGFGLHES
-550 LSENGQ
+550 GQ
-556 VALDAPAVYETEG
+556 ITLIAPKEVEG
-569 EPFPYMKAVA
+569 ETRLYKTSVA
-579 VVDNAELTQA
+579 VVNNAELTQF
-589 LYRLLRPALLDGL
+589 LHRLLRPALSDNL
-602 TAAQR
+602 TEAER
-607 DAVDSFLH
+607 SVVDEFLH

-674 YTLTVNLQDGTQYT
+674 YTLTVNMRDGTQYS
-688 FLCGFDRVRLLHP
+688 FFCGFDCVRLLHP

-709 SYPSDRPTLWI
+709 SYPSDRQTLWI

-726 ACIDSLEASPAPL
+726 ACINTLHSPPTLL
-739 PDFETAAPTPL
+739 PDLETVDPTPL
-750 ADILPAREPWL
+750 TDILPAREPWL

-776 IPSDALDW
+776 IPSDSLDW

-797 IVNSSDFPAIYYKRG
+797 IINSSPNFPAIYYKRG

-825 AAWPE
+825 AAWQE

-837 SAAPASRSLLFCGLS
+837 SAAPDSRSVLFCGLS
-852 AGDAP
+852 AGNAP

-866 LYFDGESLLLYKPDR
+866 LYFDGENLLLYKPDR
-881 SHTDHVADA
+881 SHTDHIADA
-890 TLADPSVPAEIV
+890 TLADPSVPAEV
-902 ARAKQLVQRRYDT
+902 AARAKQLVQQRYDT
-915 LAGRAAQYDD
+915 LAGSAAQYDD
-925 WYTDVSFLGAETR
+925 WYTSVSFLDVETR
-938 YAGLTLEVYS
+938 YAGLTPEVYC

-957 PEKILLA
+957 PEKIVLA

-972 GWAILDGDTVLD
+972 GWAVLDGDTVLD
-984 GPYIVCLMDGGTRR
+984 GPYIVCLMDGGARR
-998 MLEGSMS
+998 ILEGSMS

-1029 RPDALDGGLLN
+1029 RPDALDGGRLN
-1040 EAMSSGIS
+1040 EVMSSSGIS
-1048 FLNWLGQYDAAEQD
+1048 FLNWLGQYDDTEQD

-1070 YRASLTDSYDL
+1070 YRASLTDSYNL

-1086 IVTYLLGDRDG
+1086 IVAYLLGDRDG
-1097 LTDAGRAAQGRFRAK
+1097 LTDAGRAAQARFRAM

>member
-1 MTRARGRRWARALG
+1 MKEIL
-15 VLALFVLAFWL
+15 L
-26 TGCDPAVFWARR
+26 T
-38 AHLRDIVSQLF
+38 S
-49 PPDWSYLSAI
+49 
-59 VAPLLATLRMSVTGT
+59 SV
-74 ALGVLL
+74 
-80 ALILAPLCAANLP
+80 
-93 CPAPVRRILRFLV
+93 
-106 QVLRSFPALILAL
+106 LILAL

-136 ALWLLVLVG
+136 ALWLLVLVR

-151 VGRLAHIVL
+151 VGTLAHNVL
-160 SAAEPVQ
+160 SAAAPVQ

-196 ESQGDPQSP
+196 ESQGEPLSP
-205 PSDAAQTAPADEY
+205 PSDAAQSAPADEY
-218 YTVTPTYRTVTLSEA
+218 SIVTPTYRTVTLSEA
-233 LTYVWYAGMSGVG
+233 LTYVWYAGMAGVG
-246 AWFLFTNLRFARAL
+246 VWFLFTNLRFARAL

-328 LRGVCLTI
+328 LRGLCLTV

-363 RALGADERTAYGK
+363 RALGADERAAYGK
-376 ALLTLVPVCDKPQ
+376 TLLALVPVCDKPQ

-397 MTSGKRGLK
+397 MTSGKRSLK

-440 APDTPPEVT
+440 APDTTPEVT

-487 AETGAAHFLLEEPSD
+487 AETGAARFLLEEPSD

-509 ALEGILRNV
+509 ALEGILRSV
-518 RAEELTPFAAR
+518 RAEELTPFATR
-529 DGEVRYTLSFND
+529 DGEVRYTLAFND

-556 VALDAPAVYETEG
+556 VALDAPAEYETEG
-569 EPFPYMKAVA
+569 EPFSYMKAVA

-589 LYRLLRPALLDGL
+589 LYRLLRPALLDNL
-602 TAAQR
+602 TEAER
-607 DAVDSFLH
+607 SVVDEFLH

-624 ILNLQFRDGSSSR
+624 ILNLHFRDGSGSR
-637 FLVDAELTALSAQL
+637 FLLDEELTSFTAQL

-659 EAELYTQRGYGDSAY
+659 EADLYTQQGYGDSAY
-674 YTLTVNLQDGTQYT
+674 YTLSVITQDGERYT
-688 FLCGFDRVRLLHP
+688 FFCGFDRVRLLHP

-726 ACIDSLEASPAPL
+726 ACLDSLEASPAPL

-830 LNWWDYT
+830 MSYWDYT
-837 SAAPASRSLLFCGLS
+837 FPASRSILLGGLS

-890 TLADPSVPAEIV
+890 TLADPSVPAEV
-902 ARAKQLVQRRYDT
+902 AARAKQLVRQRYDT
-915 LAGRAAQYDD
+915 LAGSAAQYDD

-1005 GDCSTGSPAYYAD
+1005 GDCSTGSPAYYSD

-1029 RPDALDGGLLN
+1029 RPDALDGGRLK

-1097 LTDAGRAAQGRFRAK
+1097 LTDAGRAAQERFRAK

>member
-1 MTRARGRRWARALG
+1 MKEIL
-15 VLALFVLAFWL
+15 L
-26 TGCDPAVFWARR
+26 T
-38 AHLRDIVSQLF
+38 S
-49 PPDWSYLSAI
+49 S
-59 VAPLLATLRMSVTGT
+59 
-74 ALGVLL
+74 
-80 ALILAPLCAANLP
+80 
-93 CPAPVRRILRFLV
+93 
-106 QVLRSFPALILAL
+106 ALILAL
-119 LALRQLF
+119 LALRRLF

-136 ALWLLVLVG
+136 ALWLLVLVR

-151 VGRLAHIVL
+151 VGTLAHNVL
-160 SAAEPVQ
+160 SAAAPVQ
-167 AVVEERLDTPV
+167 TVVEERLDTPV

-205 PSDAAQTAPADEY
+205 PSDAAQSAPADEY
-218 YTVTPTYRTVTLSEA
+218 SIVTPTYRTVTLSEA
-233 LTYVWYAGMSGVG
+233 LTYVWYAGMVGVG

-328 LRGVCLTI
+328 LRGVCLTV

-376 ALLTLVPVCDKPQ
+376 TLLALVPVCDKPQ

-397 MTSGKRGLK
+397 MTSGKRSLK

-487 AETGAAHFLLEEPSD
+487 AETGAARFLLEEPSD

-509 ALEGILRNV
+509 ALEGILRSV

-529 DGEVRYTLSFND
+529 DGEVRYTLTFND

-556 VALDAPAVYETEG
+556 VVLDAPAEYETEG
-569 EPFPYMKAVA
+569 EPFSYMKAVA

-589 LYRLLRPALLDGL
+589 LYRLLRPALLDNL
-602 TAAQR
+602 TEAER
-607 DAVDSFLH
+607 SVVDEFLH

-624 ILNLQFRDGSSSR
+624 ILNLHFRDGSGSR
-637 FLVDAELTALSAQL
+637 FLLDEELTSFTAQL

-659 EAELYTQRGYGDSAY
+659 EADLYTQQGYGDSAY
-674 YTLTVNLQDGTQYT
+674 YTLSVITQDGERYT
-688 FLCGFDRVRLLHP
+688 FFCGFDRVRLLHP

-726 ACIDSLEASPAPL
+726 ACLDSLEASPAPL

-812 GQLYG
+812 GELYG

-830 LNWWDYT
+830 MSYWDYT
-837 SAAPASRSLLFCGLS
+837 FPASRSLLFCGLS

-890 TLADPSVPAEIV
+890 TLADPSVPAEV
-902 ARAKQLVQRRYDT
+902 AARAKQLVRQRYDT
-915 LAGRAAQYDD
+915 LAGSAAQYDD
-925 WYTDVSFLGAETR
+925 WYTSVSFLDVETR
-938 YAGLTLEVYS
+938 YAGLTPEVYC

-998 MLEGSMS
+998 ILEGSMS

-1029 RPDALDGGLLN
+1029 RPDALDGGRLN
-1040 EAMSSGIS
+1040 EVMSSSGIS
-1048 FLNWLGQYDAAEQD
+1048 FLNWLGQYDDTEQD

-1086 IVTYLLGDRDG
+1086 IVAYLLGDRDG
-1097 LTDAGRAAQGRFRAK
+1097 LTDAGRTAQARFRAM

>member
-1 MTRARGRRWARALG
+1 MKEIL
-15 VLALFVLAFWL
+15 L
-26 TGCDPAVFWARR
+26 T
-38 AHLRDIVSQLF
+38 S
-49 PPDWSYLSAI
+49 
-59 VAPLLATLRMSVTGT
+59 SV
-74 ALGVLL
+74 
-80 ALILAPLCAANLP
+80 
-93 CPAPVRRILRFLV
+93 
-106 QVLRSFPALILAL
+106 LILAL
-119 LALRQLF
+119 LALRRLF

-136 ALWLLVLVG
+136 ALWLLVLVR

-151 VGRLAHIVL
+151 VGTLAHNVL

-196 ESQGDPQSP
+196 ESQGEPLSP
-205 PSDAAQTAPADEY
+205 PSDAAQSAPADEY
-218 YTVTPTYRTVTLSEA
+218 SIVTPTYRTVTLSEA
-233 LTYVWYAGMSGVG
+233 LTYVWYAGMAGVG

-328 LRGVCLTI
+328 LRGVCLTV

-363 RALGADERTAYGK
+363 RALGADERAAYGK
-376 ALLTLVPVCDKPQ
+376 TLLTLVPVCDKPQ

-397 MTSGKRGLK
+397 MTSGKRSLK

-509 ALEGILRNV
+509 ALEGILRSV

-602 TAAQR
+602 TEAER
-607 DAVDSFLH
+607 GVVDEFLH

-637 FLVDAELTALSAQL
+637 SLLDEELTSFTAQL

-659 EAELYTQRGYGDSAY
+659 EADLYTQQGYGDSAY
-674 YTLTVNLQDGTQYT
+674 YTLTVNLRDSTQYT

-726 ACIDSLEASPAPL
+726 ACLDSLEASPAPL

-812 GQLYG
+812 GELYG

-837 SAAPASRSLLFCGLS
+837 FATPASRSILLGGLS

-890 TLADPSVPAEIV
+890 TLADPSVPAEV
-902 ARAKQLVQRRYDT
+902 AARAKQLVRQRYDT
-915 LAGRAAQYDD
+915 LAGSAAQYDD

-938 YAGLTLEVYS
+938 YEGLTLEVYS

-1029 RPDALDGGLLN
+1029 RPDALDGGRLK
-1040 EAMSSGIS
+1040 EVMSSGIS

-1097 LTDAGRAAQGRFRAK
+1097 LTDAGRAAQERFRAK

>member
-1 MTRARGRRWARALG
+1 MKEIL
-15 VLALFVLAFWL
+15 L
-26 TGCDPAVFWARR
+26 T
-38 AHLRDIVSQLF
+38 S
-49 PPDWSYLSAI
+49 
-59 VAPLLATLRMSVTGT
+59 SV
-74 ALGVLL
+74 
-80 ALILAPLCAANLP
+80 
-93 CPAPVRRILRFLV
+93 
-106 QVLRSFPALILAL
+106 LILAL

-136 ALWLLVLVG
+136 ALWLLVLVR

-151 VGRLAHIVL
+151 VGTLAHNVL

-196 ESQGDPQSP
+196 ESQGEPLSP
-205 PSDAAQTAPADEY
+205 PSDAAQSAPADEY
-218 YTVTPTYRTVTLSEA
+218 SIVTPTYRTVTLSEA
-233 LTYVWYAGMSGVG
+233 LTYVWYAGMAGVG

-328 LRGVCLTI
+328 LRGVCLTV

-376 ALLTLVPVCDKPQ
+376 ALLALVPVCDKPQ

-397 MTSGKRGLK
+397 MTSGKRSLK

-419 AAAVFAVVAL
+419 AAAVFAAVAL
-429 AALVCAVSFTG
+429 AALLCAVSFTG
-440 APDTPPEVT
+440 APDTTPEVT

-467 FLDWAAELDGS
+467 FLDWAEGFDG
-478 KITGCGAWD
+478 D
-487 AETGAAHFLLEEPSD
+487 NAAG
-502 DTSAQIE
+502 TSWMADGE
-509 ALEGILRNV
+509 ASLNALEP
-518 RAEELTPFAAR
+518 RAEFARVVRNIRMEELSPFT
-529 DGEVRYTLSFND
+529 DSDEKTLYTLGFND
-541 DYTGYYGFS
+541 GRASYGFGMHEGGRIT
-550 LSENGQ
+550 LI
-556 VALDAPAVYETEG
+556 APREVESGNKMY
-569 EPFPYMKAVA
+569 PYKASVA
-579 VVDNAELTQA
+579 VVDNAALSALFDYLRGDAAPEQISHPAFPSNLTEA
-589 LYRLLRPALLDGL
+589 ERSV
-602 TAAQR
+602 
-607 DAVDSFLH
+607 VDEFLH

-624 ILNLQFRDGSSSR
+624 ILNLRFQSGSSSR

-674 YTLTVNLQDGTQYT
+674 YTLTVNLRDGTQYT
-688 FLCGFDRVRLLHP
+688 FFCGFDCVRLLHP

-739 PDFETAAPTPL
+739 PDFETVDPTPL
-750 ADILPAREPWL
+750 ADILPAREPWM

-784 LTQMDMDGDGVCE
+784 LIQMDMDGDGVCE
-797 IVNSSDFPAIYYKRG
+797 IVNSSPNFPAIYYKRG

-830 LNWWDYT
+830 MSYWDYT
-837 SAAPASRSLLFCGLS
+837 FPASRSTLLGGLS

-881 SHTDHVADA
+881 SHTDHIADA
-890 TLADPSVPAEIV
+890 TLADPSVPAEV
-902 ARAKQLVQRRYDT
+902 AARAKQLVRQRYDT
-915 LAGRAAQYDD
+915 LAGSAAQYDD
-925 WYTDVSFLGAETR
+925 WYTSVSFLGTETR
-938 YAGLTLEVYS
+938 YEGLAPEVYC

-998 MLEGSMS
+998 ILEGSMS

-1040 EAMSSGIS
+1040 EAMSSGGS
-1048 FLNWLGQYDAAEQD
+1048 FLNWLGQYDSAEQD

-1070 YRASLTDSYDL
+1070 YRTSLTDSYDL

-1086 IVTYLLGDRDG
+1086 IVAYLLGDRDG
-1097 LTDAGRAAQGRFRAK
+1097 LTDAGRAAQERFRAK

>member
-1 MTRARGRRWARALG
+1 MKEIL
-15 VLALFVLAFWL
+15 L
-26 TGCDPAVFWARR
+26 T
-38 AHLRDIVSQLF
+38 S
-49 PPDWSYLSAI
+49 
-59 VAPLLATLRMSVTGT
+59 SV
-74 ALGVLL
+74 
-80 ALILAPLCAANLP
+80 
-93 CPAPVRRILRFLV
+93 
-106 QVLRSFPALILAL
+106 LILAL

-136 ALWLLVLVG
+136 ALWLLVLVR

-151 VGRLAHIVL
+151 VGTLAHNVL
-160 SAAEPVQ
+160 SAAAPVQ
-167 AVVEERLDTPV
+167 TVVEERLDTPV

-196 ESQGDPQSP
+196 ESQGEPLSP
-205 PSDAAQTAPADEY
+205 PSDAAHSAPADEY
-218 YTVTPTYRTVTLSEA
+218 SIVTPTYRTVTLSEA
-233 LTYVWYAGMSGVG
+233 LTYVWYAGMAGVG

-328 LRGVCLTI
+328 LRGVCLTV

-363 RALGADERTAYGK
+363 RALGADERAAYGK
-376 ALLTLVPVCDKPQ
+376 TLLTLVPVCDKPQ

-397 MTSGKRGLK
+397 MTSGKRSLK

-429 AALVCAVSFTG
+429 AALLCAVSFTG

-509 ALEGILRNV
+509 ALEGILRSV

-556 VALDAPAVYETEG
+556 VALDAPAEYETKG
-569 EPFPYMKAVA
+569 EPFSYMKAVA

-602 TAAQR
+602 AAAQR

-624 ILNLQFRDGSSSR
+624 ILNLHFRDGSGSR
-637 FLVDAELTALSAQL
+637 FLLDEELTSFTAQL

-659 EAELYTQRGYGDSAY
+659 EADLYTQQGYGDSAY
-674 YTLTVNLQDGTQYT
+674 YTLSVITQDGERYT
-688 FLCGFDRVRLLHP
+688 FFCGFDRVRLLHP

-726 ACIDSLEASPAPL
+726 ACLDSLEASPAPL

-830 LNWWDYT
+830 MSYWDYT
-837 SAAPASRSLLFCGLS
+837 FPASRSILLGGLS
-852 AGDAP
+852 AGNAP

-881 SHTDHVADA
+881 SHTDHIADA
-890 TLADPSVPAEIV
+890 TLADPSVPAEV
-902 ARAKQLVQRRYDT
+902 AARAKQLVRQRYDT
-915 LAGRAAQYDD
+915 LAGSAAQYDD

-938 YAGLTLEVYS
+938 YAGLTPEVYC

-1040 EAMSSGIS
+1040 EAMSSGGS

-1086 IVTYLLGDRDG
+1086 IVAYLLGDRDG
-1097 LTDAGRAAQGRFRAK
+1097 LTDAGRAAQERFRAK

>member
-1 MTRARGRRWARALG
+1 MKEIL
-15 VLALFVLAFWL
+15 L
-26 TGCDPAVFWARR
+26 T
-38 AHLRDIVSQLF
+38 S
-49 PPDWSYLSAI
+49 
-59 VAPLLATLRMSVTGT
+59 SV
-74 ALGVLL
+74 
-80 ALILAPLCAANLP
+80 
-93 CPAPVRRILRFLV
+93 
-106 QVLRSFPALILAL
+106 LILAL

-136 ALWLLVLVG
+136 ALWLLVLVR

-151 VGRLAHIVL
+151 VGTLAHNVL

-196 ESQGDPQSP
+196 ESQGEPQSP
-205 PSDAAQTAPADEY
+205 PSDAAQSAPADEY

-233 LTYVWYAGMSGVG
+233 LTYVWYAGMAGVG

-328 LRGVCLTI
+328 LRGVCLTV

-363 RALGADERTAYGK
+363 RALGADERAAYGK
-376 ALLTLVPVCDKPQ
+376 TLLALVPVCDKPQ

-397 MTSGKRGLK
+397 MTSGKRSLK

-440 APDTPPEVT
+440 SSRPLSAV
-449 QEWYDAGFTT
+449 
-459 EDAQACLE
+459 
-467 FLDWAAELDGS
+467 
-478 KITGCGAWD
+478 CGDFWD
-487 AETGAAHFLLEEPSD
+487 AEMTCTYVEERPD
-502 DTSAQIE
+502 VDA
-509 ALEGILRNV
+509 
-518 RAEELTPFAAR
+518 
-529 DGEVRYTLSFND
+529 RYTPAD
-541 DYTGYYGFS
+541 GTVR
-550 LSENGQ
+550 LSEHLALVRIGSAHPKKT
-556 VALDAPAVYETEG
+556 VAVNPAWSTLYLTLPDADGGTAEPLTINFIREYDAPGSTEAVYSLNIGTRDAAKSYKVLSGQEEIDAFLAYLRGEASPEQISHPAFPNNLTEAERG
-569 EPFPYMKAVA
+569 
-579 VVDNAELTQA
+579 VVDE
-589 LYRLLRPALLDGL
+589 
-602 TAAQR
+602 
-607 DAVDSFLH
+607 FLH

-624 ILNLQFRDGSSSR
+624 ILNLRFQSGSSSR

-659 EAELYTQRGYGDSAY
+659 EAELYTQQGYGDSAY
-674 YTLTVNLQDGTQYT
+674 YTLTVNLRDGTQYT

-812 GQLYG
+812 GELYG

-902 ARAKQLVQRRYDT
+902 ARAKQLVRQRYDT
-915 LAGRAAQYDD
+915 LAGSAAQYDD

-1029 RPDALDGGLLN
+1029 RPDALDGDKLK
-1040 EAMSSGIS
+1040 EVMSSGIS

>member
-1 MTRARGRRWARALG
+1 MKEIL
-15 VLALFVLAFWL
+15 L
-26 TGCDPAVFWARR
+26 T
-38 AHLRDIVSQLF
+38 S
-49 PPDWSYLSAI
+49 
-59 VAPLLATLRMSVTGT
+59 SV
-74 ALGVLL
+74 
-80 ALILAPLCAANLP
+80 
-93 CPAPVRRILRFLV
+93 
-106 QVLRSFPALILAL
+106 LILAL

-136 ALWLLVLVG
+136 ALWLLVLVR

-151 VGRLAHIVL
+151 VGTLAHNVL
-160 SAAEPVQ
+160 SAAAPVQ

-196 ESQGDPQSP
+196 ESQGEPLSP
-205 PSDAAQTAPADEY
+205 PSDAAQSAPADEY

-233 LTYVWYAGMSGVG
+233 LTYVWYAGMAGVG

-260 RKARTPYR
+260 RRTRMPYR

-290 LRPAVYLNEKA
+290 LRPTVYLNEKA

-320 HLDPLWSL
+320 HFDPLWSL
-328 LRGVCLTI
+328 LRGVCLTV

-349 SREDCELA
+349 SREDGELA

-376 ALLTLVPVCDKPQ
+376 ALLALVPVCDKPQ

-419 AAAVFAVVAL
+419 AVAVFAAVAL

-440 APDTPPEVT
+440 APDTTPEVT

-487 AETGAAHFLLEEPSD
+487 AETSAAHFLLEEPSD

-509 ALEGILRNV
+509 ALEGILRSV

-529 DGEVRYTLSFND
+529 DGEVRYTLTFND

-556 VALDAPAVYETEG
+556 VVLDAPAEYETEG
-569 EPFPYMKAVA
+569 EPFSYMKAVA

-624 ILNLQFRDGSSSR
+624 ILNLHFRDGSGSR
-637 FLVDAELTALSAQL
+637 FLLDEKLTSFTAQL

-659 EAELYTQRGYGDSAY
+659 EADLYTQQGYGDSAY
-674 YTLTVNLQDGTQYT
+674 YTLSVITQDGERYT
-688 FLCGFDRVRLLHP
+688 FFCGFDRVRLLHP

-726 ACIDSLEASPAPL
+726 ACLDSLEASPAPL

-812 GQLYG
+812 GELYG

-830 LNWWDYT
+830 MSYWDYT
-837 SAAPASRSLLFCGLS
+837 FPASRSILLGGLS

-881 SHTDHVADA
+881 SHTDHIADA
-890 TLADPSVPAEIV
+890 TLADPSVPAEI
-902 ARAKQLVQRRYDT
+902 AAQAKQLVRQRYDT
-915 LAGRAAQYDD
+915 LAGSAAQYDD

-938 YAGLTLEVYS
+938 YEGLTLEVYS

-984 GPYIVCLMDGGTRR
+984 GPYIVCLMDGGARR
-998 MLEGSMS
+998 ILEGSMS
-1005 GDCSTGSPAYYAD
+1005 GDCSTGSPAYYSD

-1029 RPDALDGGLLN
+1029 RPDALDGGRLK

>member
-1 MTRARGRRWARALG
+1 MKEIL
-15 VLALFVLAFWL
+15 L
-26 TGCDPAVFWARR
+26 T
-38 AHLRDIVSQLF
+38 S
-49 PPDWSYLSAI
+49 S
-59 VAPLLATLRMSVTGT
+59 
-74 ALGVLL
+74 
-80 ALILAPLCAANLP
+80 
-93 CPAPVRRILRFLV
+93 
-106 QVLRSFPALILAL
+106 ALILAL

-136 ALWLLVLVG
+136 ALWLLVLVR

-151 VGRLAHIVL
+151 VGTLAHNVL

-196 ESQGDPQSP
+196 ESQGEPLSP

-233 LTYVWYAGMSGVG
+233 LTYVWYAGMAGVG

-290 LRPAVYLNEKA
+290 LRPSVYLNEKA

-328 LRGVCLTI
+328 LRGVCLTV

-363 RALGADERTAYGK
+363 RALGADERAAYGK
-376 ALLTLVPVCDKPQ
+376 TLLTLVPVCDKPQ

-397 MTSGKRGLK
+397 MTSGKRSLK

-440 APDTPPEVT
+440 APDTTPEVT

-487 AETGAAHFLLEEPSD
+487 AETGAARFLLEEPSD

-509 ALEGILRNV
+509 ALEGILRSV

-556 VALDAPAVYETEG
+556 VALDAPAEYETEG
-569 EPFPYMKAVA
+569 EPFSYMKAVA

-615 WAQALRAED
+615 WAQALRTED

-637 FLVDAELTALSAQL
+637 FLLDEELTSFTAQL

-659 EAELYTQRGYGDSAY
+659 EADLYTQQGYGDSAY
-674 YTLTVNLQDGTQYT
+674 YTLSVITQDGERYT
-688 FLCGFDRVRLLHP
+688 FFCGFDRVRLLHP

-726 ACIDSLEASPAPL
+726 ACIDSLESSPAPL
-739 PDFETAAPTPL
+739 PDFETVDPTPL
-750 ADILPAREPWL
+750 ADILPAREPWM

-812 GQLYG
+812 GELYG

-830 LNWWDYT
+830 MSYWDYT
-837 SAAPASRSLLFCGLS
+837 FPASRSLLFCGLS

-881 SHTDHVADA
+881 SHTDHIADA
-890 TLADPSVPAEIV
+890 TLADPSVPAEV
-902 ARAKQLVQRRYDT
+902 AARAKQLVRQRYDT

-938 YAGLTLEVYS
+938 YEGLTLEVYS

-1005 GDCSTGSPAYYAD
+1005 GDCSTGSPAYYSD

-1029 RPDALDGGLLN
+1029 RPDALDGGRLK
-1040 EAMSSGIS
+1040 EVMSSGIS

-1086 IVTYLLGDRDG
+1086 IVAYLLGDRDG

>member
-1 MTRARGRRWARALG
+1 MKEIL
-15 VLALFVLAFWL
+15 L
-26 TGCDPAVFWARR
+26 T
-38 AHLRDIVSQLF
+38 S
-49 PPDWSYLSAI
+49 S
-59 VAPLLATLRMSVTGT
+59 
-74 ALGVLL
+74 
-80 ALILAPLCAANLP
+80 
-93 CPAPVRRILRFLV
+93 
-106 QVLRSFPALILAL
+106 ALILAL

-136 ALWLLVLVG
+136 ALWLLVLVR

-151 VGRLAHIVL
+151 VGTLAHNVL

-196 ESQGDPQSP
+196 ESQGEPLSP
-205 PSDAAQTAPADEY
+205 PSDAAQIAPADEY
-218 YTVTPTYRTVTLSEA
+218 SIVTPTYRTVTLSEA
-233 LTYVWYAGMSGVG
+233 LTYVWYAGMAGVG

-328 LRGVCLTI
+328 LRGVCLTV

-376 ALLTLVPVCDKPQ
+376 ALLALVPVCDKPQ

-397 MTSGKRGLK
+397 MTSGKRSLK

-509 ALEGILRNV
+509 ALEGILRSV

-556 VALDAPAVYETEG
+556 VALDAPAEYETEG
-569 EPFPYMKAVA
+569 EPFSYMKAVA

-624 ILNLQFRDGSSSR
+624 ILNLQFHDGSSSR

-674 YTLTVNLQDGTQYT
+674 YTLTVNLRDGTQYT
-688 FLCGFDRVRLLHP
+688 FLCGFDCVRLLSP
-701 TFEPGLSS
+701 AFEPALSS

-726 ACIDSLEASPAPL
+726 ACLDSLEASPAPL

-830 LNWWDYT
+830 MSYWDYT
-837 SAAPASRSLLFCGLS
+837 FPASRSLLFCGLS

-881 SHTDHVADA
+881 SHTDHIADA
-890 TLADPSVPAEIV
+890 TLADPSVPAEV
-902 ARAKQLVQRRYDT
+902 AARAKQLVRQRYDT
-915 LAGRAAQYDD
+915 LAGSAAQYDD

-938 YAGLTLEVYS
+938 YEGLTPEVYC

-957 PEKILLA
+957 PENILLA

-998 MLEGSMS
+998 ILEGSMS

-1097 LTDAGRAAQGRFRAK
+1097 LTDAGRAAQERFRAK

>member
-1 MTRARGRRWARALG
+1 MKENL
-15 VLALFVLAFWL
+15 L
-26 TGCDPAVFWARR
+26 T
-38 AHLRDIVSQLF
+38 S
-49 PPDWSYLSAI
+49 
-59 VAPLLATLRMSVTGT
+59 SV
-74 ALGVLL
+74 
-80 ALILAPLCAANLP
+80 
-93 CPAPVRRILRFLV
+93 
-106 QVLRSFPALILAL
+106 LILAL
-119 LALRQLF
+119 LALRRLF
-126 RRTVSRRMQY
+126 RRTISRRMQY
-136 ALWLLVLVG
+136 TLWALVLVR
-145 LLVPVN
+145 LLVPLN
-151 VGRLAHIVL
+151 VGTLAHNVL

-167 AVVEERLDTPV
+167 TAVEKRLETPV
-178 LYVQDGT
+178 LYMQDGT
-185 ERRPA
+185 ERHPA
-190 QLLPGK
+190 QLLSGE

-205 PSDAAQTAPADEY
+205 PSDAAQSSPSDEY
-218 YTVTPTYRTVTLSEA
+218 SIVTPTYRAVALSEA
-233 LTYVWYAGMSGVG
+233 LTYVWYAGMLIVG

-260 RKARTPYR
+260 RKARTPYS

-290 LRPAVYLNEKA
+290 LRPAIYLNNA
-301 LQSPDALRF
+301 AAASPELLRF

-328 LRGVCLTI
+328 LRGLCLTV

-349 SREDCELA
+349 SREDGELA

-376 ALLTLVPVCDKPQ
+376 ALLALVPVCDKPQ

-419 AAAVFAVVAL
+419 AVAVFAAVAL

-440 APDTPPEVT
+440 APDTTPEVT

-487 AETGAAHFLLEEPSD
+487 AETSAAHFLLEEPSD

-509 ALEGILRNV
+509 ALEGILRSV

-529 DGEVRYTLSFND
+529 DGEVRYTLTFND

-556 VALDAPAVYETEG
+556 VVLDAPAEYETEG
-569 EPFPYMKAVA
+569 EPFSYMKAVA

-624 ILNLQFRDGSSSR
+624 ILNLHFRDGSGSR
-637 FLVDAELTALSAQL
+637 FLLDEELTSFTAQL

-659 EAELYTQRGYGDSAY
+659 EADLYTQQGYGDSAY
-674 YTLTVNLQDGTQYT
+674 YTLSVITQDGERYT
-688 FLCGFDRVRLLHP
+688 FFCGFDRVRLLHP

-726 ACIDSLEASPAPL
+726 ACLDSLEASPAPL

-812 GQLYG
+812 GELYG

-830 LNWWDYT
+830 MSYWDYT
-837 SAAPASRSLLFCGLS
+837 FPASRSILLGGLS

-881 SHTDHVADA
+881 SHTDHIADA
-890 TLADPSVPAEIV
+890 TLADPSVPAEI
-902 ARAKQLVQRRYDT
+902 AAQAKQLVRQRYDT
-915 LAGRAAQYDD
+915 LAGSAAQYDD

-938 YAGLTLEVYS
+938 YEGLTLEVYS

-984 GPYIVCLMDGGTRR
+984 GPYIVCLMDGGARR
-998 MLEGSMS
+998 ILEGSMS
-1005 GDCSTGSPAYYAD
+1005 GDCSTGSPAYYSD

-1029 RPDALDGGLLN
+1029 RPDALDGGRLK

-1086 IVTYLLGDRDG
+1086 IVAYLLGDRDG
-1097 LTDAGRAAQGRFRAK
+1097 LTDAGRTAQARFRAM

>member
-1 MTRARGRRWARALG
+1 MKEIL
-15 VLALFVLAFWL
+15 L
-26 TGCDPAVFWARR
+26 T
-38 AHLRDIVSQLF
+38 S
-49 PPDWSYLSAI
+49 
-59 VAPLLATLRMSVTGT
+59 SV
-74 ALGVLL
+74 
-80 ALILAPLCAANLP
+80 
-93 CPAPVRRILRFLV
+93 
-106 QVLRSFPALILAL
+106 LILAL

-136 ALWLLVLVG
+136 ALWLLVLVR

-151 VGRLAHIVL
+151 VGTLAHNVL
-160 SAAEPVQ
+160 SAAAPVQ
-167 AVVEERLDTPV
+167 TVVEERLDTPV

-185 ERRPA
+185 VRRPA

-196 ESQGDPQSP
+196 ESQGEPQSP
-205 PSDAAQTAPADEY
+205 PSDAAQSAPADEY
-218 YTVTPTYRTVTLSEA
+218 SIVAPTYRTVTLSEA
-233 LTYVWYAGMSGVG
+233 LTYVWYAGMAGVG

-301 LQSPDALRF
+301 LQSHDALRF

-328 LRGVCLTI
+328 LRGVCLTV

-363 RALGADERTAYGK
+363 RALGADERAAYGK
-376 ALLTLVPVCDKPQ
+376 TLLTLVPVCDKPQ

-397 MTSGKRGLK
+397 MTSGKRSLK

-419 AAAVFAVVAL
+419 TAAVFAAVAL

-440 APDTPPEVT
+440 APDTTPEVT

-487 AETGAAHFLLEEPSD
+487 AETGAARFLLEEPSG

-509 ALEGILRNV
+509 ALEGILRSV

-529 DGEVRYTLSFND
+529 DGEVRYTLTFND

-556 VALDAPAVYETEG
+556 VALDAPAEYETEG

-602 TAAQR
+602 TEAER
-607 DAVDSFLH
+607 SVVDEFLH

-624 ILNLQFRDGSSSR
+624 ILSLQFRDGSSSR

-659 EAELYTQRGYGDSAY
+659 EADLYTQQGYGDSAY
-674 YTLTVNLQDGTQYT
+674 YTLSVITQDGERYT
-688 FLCGFDRVRLLHP
+688 FFCGFDRVRLLHP

-709 SYPSDRPTLWI
+709 SYPSNRPTLWI

-726 ACIDSLEASPAPL
+726 ACLDSLEASPAPL

-797 IVNSSDFPAIYYKRG
+797 IVNSSDFPTIYYKRG
-812 GQLYG
+812 GELYG

-881 SHTDHVADA
+881 SHTDHIADA
-890 TLADPSVPAEIV
+890 TLADPSVPAEV
-902 ARAKQLVQRRYDT
+902 AARAKQLVRQRYDT
-915 LAGRAAQYDD
+915 LAGSAAQYDD

-938 YAGLTLEVYS
+938 YEGLAPEVYC

-972 GWAILDGDTVLD
+972 GWAVLDGDTVLD

-998 MLEGSMS
+998 ILEGSMS

-1040 EAMSSGIS
+1040 EAMSSGGS

-1086 IVTYLLGDRDG
+1086 IVAYLLGDRDG